1 MQQDEGERLRALMD
15 LGLLNTAPSESFDR
29 ITRMASQIFDAPIAA
44 VSLTDKDRQWFK
56 SRVGCGTEIPR
67 DRAPCAEVTRL
78 GDVLVVSDLS
88 QDPRFAGNILDQGGV
103 RFYAGAP
110 LITRDGFTLGA
121 MCVLDTKPRTITPEQ
136 AKILSDLAAMV
147 MAQVELQHALGRIDP
162 ASGLPNRNQFAEDLE
177 DLARDHG
184 GQERVAMLIDLAE
197 PIQLNQSMR
206 ILGPTYLDT
215 MIKTAAS
222 AIKER
227 LEDGVTL
234 YQVGVTQFAAVLS
247 GHEPQALFKRIEAF
261 FEEVAEQGPA
271 RDRASGAPV
280 IGLMPFQLGE
290 VSPAQVL
297 RAALGA
303 AHDARDAQKSVGLFS
318 VALDDA
324 HRRRFALLDGL
335 HDALLATD
343 QLSLHYQPRIDLRT
357 GRCDGAEALLRWHHP
372 ALGNVTPGEFIP
384 LAEATELARPLTQWV
399 IEAALRQ
406 IASWRQAGIA
416 LNISVNV
423 SPANLEEADFA
434 ESLAE
439 ALARHDVPA
448 SALEIEFTESGLIR
462 HQARI
467 LANLAAIRALGIA
480 CAIDDFGTGY
490 SSFSYLKDIPAEI
503 IKIDQS
509 FIRMLVPGGPDRALV
524 RGMITM
530 AQELGLRVVAEG
542 VETQRAYDFLQSAGC
557 DEAQGYLISRPLP
570 PEALVAWMS
579 VHDPDRHQPAA
590 A

>member
-1 MQQDEGERLRALMD
+1 MQQDEGERLRALND

-29 ITRMASQIFDAPIAA
+29 ITRMASQIFGAPIAA

-88 QDPRFAGNILDQGGV
+88 QDPRFKGNVLDQSGV

-110 LITRDGFTLGA
+110 LTTRDGFTLGA

-136 AKILSDLAAMV
+136 ARILTDLAAMV

-177 DLARDHG
+177 DLSRDHA
-184 GQERVAMLIDLAE
+184 GQERIAMLVDLVE
-197 PIQLNQSMR
+197 PVQLNQSMR
-206 ILGPTYLDT
+206 ILGPAYLDT
-215 MIKTAAS
+215 MIKTAAG

-227 LEDGVTL
+227 LKGEATL
-234 YQVGVTQFAAVLS
+234 YQVGVTQFATVLV
-247 GHEPQALFKRIEAF
+247 GHNPQVLFDQVQAHF
-261 FEEVAEQGPA
+261 AEVAETALG
-271 RDRASGAPV
+271 RDRAASAPV
-280 IGLMPFQLGE
+280 VGLMPFRLGE

-303 AHDARDAQKSVGLFS
+303 AQDARDAGKSVGLYS

-324 HRRRFALLDGL
+324 HQRRYALLDGL
-335 HDALLATD
+335 HDALLAPD
-343 QLSLHYQPRIDLRT
+343 QLSLHFQPRIDLRT
-357 GRCDGAEALLRWHHP
+357 GRCDGVEALLRWQHP
-372 ALGNVTPGEFIP
+372 ALGNVAPGEFIP

-399 IEAALRQ
+399 IEAALQ
-406 IASWRQAGIA
+406 QAAVWRAAG
-416 LNISVNV
+416 LELKISVNV

-434 ESLAE
+434 ERMGE
-439 ALARHDVPA
+439 ALARYAVPA
-448 SALEIEFTESGLIR
+448 QALEVEFTESGLIR
-462 HQARI
+462 NQGRI
-467 LANLAAIRALGIA
+467 LINLAAIRALGIA

-509 FIRMLVPGGPDRALV
+509 FIRTLVPGGADSALV

-542 VETQRAYDFLQSAGC
+542 VETQLAYDFLCEAGC
-557 DEAQGYLISRPLP
+557 DEAQGYLISRPVPAPAFTAWLHARDP
-570 PEALVAWMS
+570 GTKHHVA
-579 VHDPDRHQPAA
+579 A
-590 A
+590 